1 MLQNYNIKN
10 VCLLLVFTCFYV
22 NVYAQQHIYP
32 PEVPLWNADSLG
44 NQRAV
49 LKVLKNTD
57 QVTVAIDWRNRN
69 VKENQQV
76 YVVDSTINSIIDNF
90 DLLKMTSEQGII
102 QFKPS
107 SGPGIYYVYYLPF
120 SRGGRSNNYPDSK
133 YKITDKN
140 QNFTN
145 LKFKLSSSEIA
156 KVLRLE
162 PVNAFNSND
171 PMEIIATQKEVVVFK
186 EKHKNS
192 EVIIFP
198 EKRDFP
204 IKMTKHLP
212 KKWIDQDSGS
222 VFTDAAKQGENFT
235 FQIGV
240 WPIAKDL
247 ENVKATFSD
256 LSDGSGNFIKK
267 EEFTCFNTS
276 GIDYTGKTFDKIV
289 NIGQGIVQSLW
300 CGIQV
305 PKKTPAGK
313 YNGIVTI
320 TANNTKP
327 NTVNLILT
335 IEDQEAADNGIS
347 EPWKQ
352 TRLNWI
358 NSTLAQENTVIAP
371 YVPLKISG
379 NTIALLGRSVTLGPN
394 GLPEQ
399 IQSFF
404 TEAMTS
410 ISTEPK
416 NVLASPFEFRIS
428 DAKGQPMVLKSSG
441 TSFIETKP
449 GMVTWQA
456 NNTSTAVSM
465 DIKGTLE
472 FDGFANIEVKLI
484 ANEDVTLKDIALD
497 AALYQ
502 NASNYI
508 LGLGQKGGKTPKS
521 INWKWDVAHK
531 NQDGF
536 WLGDV
541 NAGFQLTLRDENYN
555 RPLNTNFYL
564 QKPLVLPSSWGNGEK
579 GGIDISKTDNL
590 VKINNYSGSRTMK
603 KGDTLYYNFTLL
615 ITPFHTL
622 QTERQWSE
630 RYFHAYKPVDSV
642 IQSGSNVIN
651 IHHANP
657 LNPYIN
663 YPFIATK
670 EMKDYVDEA
679 HNAGLKVKIYN
690 TVREVSNRVYE
701 LYPLRSLGHEVFSAG
716 NGGGYS
722 WLQEHLQDDY
732 IAAWFVP
739 EYKDAAIINSGMNR
753 WHNYYVEGMNWLV
766 KNIGID
772 GIYLDDVA
780 FDRVT
785 MKRVKRV
792 LTEDGHSG
800 LIDLHSANQYNE
812 RDGFNNSAFLYMEHF
827 PYINRLWFGEYF
839 DYEKESPDF
848 YLTEV
853 SGIPFGL
860 MGEMLQDGGNPW
872 RGMVYGMTNR
882 MPYQKQKP
890 DAIWKLWDDFGIK
903 GSEMIGYW
911 VKDSPVKTNNEK
923 ILATVYKKD
932 VKVLVSIG
940 SWANDD
946 TTIKLNIDWKKL
958 GMDPKKVKITA
969 PEIRDF
975 QPAAVFNPEDEIPVE
990 MNKGWLL
997 IIE

>member
-1 MLQNYNIKN
+1 MFRKDFIIRT
-10 VCLLLVFTCFYV
+10 CLLLVFSCFL
-22 NVYAQQHIYP
+22 NNIYAQQHIYP
-32 PEVPLWNADSLG
+32 PQVPLWNADSLG

-57 QVTVAIDWRNRN
+57 QVTIAIDWRNRN

-76 YVVDSTINSIIDNF
+76 YVVDSTKNYILNDF
-90 DLLKMTSEQGII
+90 DVLKMTNEQGII

-133 YKITDKN
+133 YKMTDKN

-145 LKFKLSSSEIA
+145 LKFKLSNSAVA

-162 PVNAFNSND
+162 PVNAFNSSD
-171 PMEIIATQKEVVVFK
+171 PMEIIATQKEVEIFK
-186 EKHKNS
+186 ANHNNS
-192 EVIIFP
+192 EFIIFP
-198 EKRDFP
+198 EKRNSP
-204 IKMTKHLP
+204 IKMTKYLP
-212 KKWIDQDSGS
+212 KKWMDQDLGS
-222 VFTDAAKQGENFT
+222 VFTDVAKPGENYT

-240 WPIAKDL
+240 LPIAKDL
-247 ENVKATFSD
+247 EAVKVTFGD
-256 LSDGSGNFIKK
+256 LSDGPGNFIKK
-267 EEFTCFNTS
+267 EDFTCFNTS
-276 GIDYTGKTFDKIV
+276 GIDYTGKPFQKIV
-289 NIGQGIVQSLW
+289 DINKGIVQSLW

-305 PKKTPAGK
+305 PKNTPAGAYK
-313 YNGIVTI
+313 GVVTI
-320 TANNTKP
+320 TANNAKP
-327 NTVNLILT
+327 QIVNLNLT
-335 IEDQEAADNGIS
+335 IEDQEVTDNGIS

-358 NSTLAQENTVIAP
+358 NSKLAQENSVIAP
-371 YVPLKISG
+371 YVPLEVSG
-379 NTIALLGRSVTLGPN
+379 NTVALLGRSVTLGPN

-404 TEAMTS
+404 TEGMTS
-410 ISTEPK
+410 ISKEAK
-416 NVLASPFEFRIS
+416 NVLASPFEFKITNS
-428 DAKGQPMVLKSSG
+428 EDQIMVLQSSG
-441 TSFIETKP
+441 TTFINKEP
-449 GMVTWQA
+449 GTVTWQA
-456 NNTSTAVSM
+456 TNSSSVLSL
-465 DIKGTLE
+465 DVIGKLE
-472 FDGFANIEVKLI
+472 FDGFANIEVKII
-484 ANEDVTLKDIALD
+484 ANQDVNLKDIALTTELHHD
-497 AALYQ
+497 A
-502 NASNYI
+502 SSYI
-508 LGLGQKGGKTPKS
+508 LGLGQKGGKTPKN

-564 QKPLVLPSSWGNGEK
+564 QKPLVLPSSWGNGDK
-579 GGIDISKTDNL
+579 GGIAISKENNA
-590 VKINNYSGSRTMK
+590 VKINNYSGSRSMK

-622 QTERQWSE
+622 QTDAQWSE
-630 RYFHAYKPVDSV
+630 RYFHAYQPIDSV
-642 IQSGSNVIN
+642 IKSGSNVIN
-651 IHHANP
+651 VHHANP

-670 EMKDYVDEA
+670 EMKTYVDAA

-827 PYINRLWFGEYF
+827 PYIDRLWFGEYF

-890 DAIWKLWDDFGIK
+890 DQIWKLWDDFGIK

-911 VKDSPVKTNNEK
+911 VKDNPVKTNNEK
-923 ILATVYKKD
+923 VLVTVYKKED
-932 VKVLVSIG
+932 KVLVSIG
-940 SWANDD
+940 SWASDD
-946 TTIKLNIDWKKL
+946 TSIKLNIDWKKL
-958 GMDPKKVKITA
+958 GMDPKKAKITA
-969 PEIRDF
+969 PEIKDF
-975 QPAAVFNPEDEIPVE
+975 QPTAVFNLTDEIPVKK
-990 MNKGWLL
+990 NKGWLL